1 MNSYHCEACEGCK
14 HITNRTDEFCYMFKK
29 APEVLPCGQH
39 DKYEL
44 QRRITGELIRKN
56 PAYLIGMIM
65 EIEGRNS

>member
-1 MNSYHCEACEGCK
+1 
-14 HITNRTDEFCYMFKK
+14 MFKK